1 MQDSVPVREYRG
13 TRDFDDRYDFVGQRP
28 GSYMDMPDYPMA
40 RDYGRPV
47 SRDYT
52 PPPTG
57 RRYSPDMRLS
67 VHVRKVIAKF
77 GQDYSLVLNTFA
89 ARPIFPWVSSRG
101 RTVAEVSAGYL
112 LWCWCTAE
120 LHVLNDEYTRQWH
133 LPMHIN

>member
-13 TRDFDDRYDFVGQRP
+13 TRDFDDRYDFVGHRP
-28 GSYMDMPDYPMA
+28 GPYIDMPDYPMA

-67 VHVRKVIAKF
+67 VHVRKVTAKF
-77 GQDYSLVLNTFA
+77 GQDYSLLLNTFWQA
-89 ARPIFPWVSSRG
+89 NLSLGVIHG
-101 RTVAEVSAGYL
+101 
-112 LWCWCTAE
+112 
-120 LHVLNDEYTRQWH
+120 
-133 LPMHIN
+133 